1 MRYLPLTQIDRQ
13 DMLATIGVASVD
25 DLFVDVP
32 HAAHRAENLDL
43 PRHQSEMQVERQLA
57 AMANKNTSASQVPFF
72 CGAPRTRKWRSGGP
86 GKSSSATS

>member
-32 HAAHRAENLDL
+32 HAAHRAENVDL

-57 AMANKNTSASQVPFF
+57 AMASKNTSASQVPFF
-72 CGAPRTRKWRSGGP
+72 CGAGAYKHHVPATVDHIIQRS
-86 GKSSSATS
+86 

>member
-32 HAAHRAENLDL
+32 HAAIALK
-43 PRHQSEMQVERQLA
+43 M
-57 AMANKNTSASQVPFF
+57 
-72 CGAPRTRKWRSGGP
+72 
-86 GKSSSATS
+86 